1 MKSRRS
7 ASLIALST
15 TALALPGITLAD
27 APPTQST
34 ASYKVS
40 NYSEDDLDRSES
52 PFGDLERYDI
62 DVHQFKLTSPVGRN
76 FSITL
81 DANHETMSG
90 ASPWYTTSD
99 SNGEPLVALSG
110 ASGIYDERSE
120 VSLNTSYYFDKGT
133 LSGSFGYS
141 EEDDYRA
148 SYYALSGSRN
158 FNGELTTLSFG
169 YSYSSDDI
177 FPTDALLF
185 NRVVDESKSSKSGV
199 ISLSQII
206 NPTSTF
212 QLSLN
217 ISEQSG
223 FLSDP
228 YKLRDI
234 RPKDKTQIAVTN
246 SYRHFMI
253 NANAAFHANYRYYH
267 DDFGISS
274 HTFDASWHQ
283 NIGRSVRLIPNIR
296 YYTQSAANFFTNID
310 DFQKSVNEY
319 QSSDYRLSSFGAI
332 SGGVSLVLSRGQ
344 WAATLNAE
352 RYVATDHFSA
362 YSVSRPSTALVRYN
376 RISLGIEFI
385 F

>member
-27 APPTQST
+27 APPTQSK

-120 VSLNTSYYFDKGT
+120 VSLSTSYYFDKGT

-169 YSYSSDDI
+169 YSYSSDNI

-253 NANAAFHANYRYYH
+253 HANAAFHANYRYYH

-283 NIGRSVRLIPNIR
+283 NIGRSIRLIPNIR